1 MNREMKPTKKLLVV
15 DDNEWILETMYE
27 LLIPAEKVAAPQLE
41 EMASS
46 LFNNPAAT
54 QLAAQQEDKR
64 EITGTTTGEEALEQ
78 AERASEFGGAVFDR
92 FC

>member
-1 MNREMKPTKKLLVV
+1 
-15 DDNEWILETMYE
+15 
-27 LLIPAEKVAAPQLE
+27 
-41 EMASS
+41 MASS
-46 LFNNPAAT
+46 LFNNPSVN

-64 EITGTTTGEEALEQ
+64 EITGTTTGEVALEQ

>member
-1 MNREMKPTKKLLVV
+1 MEPTKKLLVV

-27 LLIPAEKVAAPQLE
+27 LLIPTEQAAAPKFE